1 MTVVRQT
8 RALWR
13 IGSLFGLLLLAV
25 PLAQSAPKAVEL
37 DVVMVDYRFEPN
49 HLTFQHGVRYQL
61 HLQNKGKETHE
72 FTAPVFLATAAI
84 ENPDILDNKR
94 SELTL
99 EPGESK
105 DLFLTP
111 RKPGKYDLRCADHDW
126 NGMVGG
132 ITVR

>member
-1 MTVVRQT
+1 MRPT

-13 IGSLFGLLLLAV
+13 IGSLSGLLLAV
-25 PLAQSAPKAVEL
+25 PLAQSAPKAVRL
-37 DVVMVDYRFEPN
+37 DVVMADYRFEPN
-49 HLTFQHGVRYQL
+49 HLMFQHDVRYQL

-105 DLFLTP
+105 DLFLTA

-132 ITVR
+132 ITVK

>member
-1 MTVVRQT
+1 MVR
-8 RALWR
+8 RICALWR
-13 IGSLFGLLLLAV
+13 VGSLFGVLLAA
-25 PLAQSAPKAVEL
+25 PLAQSAPKAVKL
-37 DVVMVDYRFEPN
+37 DVLMADYRFEPDR
-49 HLTFQHGVRYQL
+49 LTFQRGVRYQL
-61 HLQNKGKETHE
+61 HLENKGKETHE

-84 ENPDILDNKR
+84 ENPDILDNRR

-111 RKPGKYDLRCADHDW
+111 RKRGKYDLRCADHDW

-132 ITVR
+132 ITVK

>member
-1 MTVVRQT
+1 VRHT

-13 IGSLFGLLLLAV
+13 FGSLFGLLLAA
-25 PLAQSAPKAVEL
+25 PLAQSAEKPVEL
-37 DVVMVDYRFEPN
+37 DVVMVDYDFEPD
-49 HLTFQHGVRYQL
+49 HLTFKHGVRYQL

-84 ENPDILDNKR
+84 ENPDILDNRR
-94 SELTL
+94 SEVTL

-111 RKPGKYDLRCADHDW
+111 RKRGKYDLRCADHDW

-132 ITVR
+132 ITVK